1 MQLLVSL
8 TFLRNSHCT
17 VMCDIWKPSDMFSFG
32 CTAEYCKRSNGS
44 CKFWRDDGHL
54 DVAWAH
60 WSFQWCT
67 DFDSYPSLVT
77 PNENLGI
84 FSSASAILLSKIS
97 ADTHPHTQPSLH
109 CLLRYLSLPLHLTC
123 SPFHLFPSYSRTCSV
138 FHFYWL
144 SPFFSPVHTAAYS
157 YSRSPCH
164 LQSHRS
170 HHTPHLSCPSP
181 LQSTKSSHLRSS
193 VQRIHQTPYWQFPL
207 TTSAVLSH
215 SSGNTSLPPKACL
228 NSSLQPSSFLSI
240 CHLILAS
247 AFTCSPFLIFK
258 ISLKTTIQCC
268 QVIFSPATTLQ
279 SPISFSIVNP
289 SAVSSVLMS
298 PHVLHS

>member
-32 CTAEYCKRSNGS
+32 CTAEYCKRSSGS
-44 CKFWRDDGHL
+44 CEFWRDDGHL
-54 DVAWAH
+54 AVAWAH

-138 FHFYWL
+138 FHFYWNPSSL
-144 SPFFSPVHTAAYS
+144 QCILLPTLTPDHHVICKVIVVIIHLICPVHHHCKPPNLLIFVPQ
-157 YSRSPCH
+157 SRGYTKH
-164 LQSHRS
+164 LIGSF
-170 HHTPHLSCPSP
+170 PSP
-181 LQSTKSSHLRSS
+181 LQLYFPTHLVTLHYHPKPVST
-193 VQRIHQTPYWQFPL
+193 
-207 TTSAVLSH
+207 
-215 SSGNTSLPPKACL
+215 PPCNIL
-228 NSSLQPSSFLSI
+228 PSS
-240 CHLILAS
+240 AS
-247 AFTCSPFLIFK
+247 AI
-258 ISLKTTIQCC
+258 
-268 QVIFSPATTLQ
+268 
-279 SPISFSIVNP
+279 
-289 SAVSSVLMS
+289 
-298 PHVLHS
+298 